1 MGETIIKILVT
12 VALAG
17 IVIALLPASPF
28 TAIIN
33 TLDEIPW
40 IGELNWFIPVGRII
54 GVTTVWASVCISY
67 FAISWILRQLD
78 IIGA

>member
-17 IVIALLPASPF
+17 IIIALLPASPIQG
-28 TAIIN
+28 IISA
-33 TLDEIPW
+33 LDEIPW
-40 IGELNWFIPVGRII
+40 IGEINWFVPVGRMAA
-54 GVTTVWASVCISY
+54 VTAVWASVCLSY